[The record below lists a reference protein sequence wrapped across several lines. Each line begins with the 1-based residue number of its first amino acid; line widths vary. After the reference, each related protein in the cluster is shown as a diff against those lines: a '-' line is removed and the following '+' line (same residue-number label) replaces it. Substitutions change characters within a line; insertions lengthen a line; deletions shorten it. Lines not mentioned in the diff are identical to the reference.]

1 MSCSGTNWILFMETL
16 ECARV
21 VEVLLRLTDGSIPA
35 PPFNLVMA
43 RAERCTFRDKSGI
56 LVTPLQQQP
65 SHYHIHLDCA
75 RAVEPNFVPHVPPE
89 FLPKLTIIHHEYLQL
104 RFGLSL
110 LYTPSWFSNLIC
122 CCCSVVIAIKLLL
135 FSYFTRITTGTDT
148 GVVGEG
154 GWIGR
159 LAAHPSS

>member
-1 MSCSGTNWILFMETL
+1 MGTL
-16 ECARV
+16 EYARV

-35 PPFNLVMA
+35 PPFDLVMA
-43 RAERCTFRDKSGI
+43 RAEWCTFRDKSGV

-75 RAVEPNFVPHVPPE
+75 RAVEPNFVPLALYVPPD

-104 RFGLSL
+104 LFGLSL

-148 GVVGEG
+148 GVVGDYDHNFNTKLIIKIIRE
-154 GWIGR
+154 
-159 LAAHPSS
+159 SSP